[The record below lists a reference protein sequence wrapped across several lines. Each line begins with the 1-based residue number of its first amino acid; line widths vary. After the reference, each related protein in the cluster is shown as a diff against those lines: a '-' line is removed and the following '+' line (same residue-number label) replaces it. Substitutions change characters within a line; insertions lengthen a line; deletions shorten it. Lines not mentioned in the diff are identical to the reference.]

1 MINNK
6 FSTKNS
12 QSGVTLLFSVLVMS
26 GVSLIA
32 MTVSYLAIQE
42 LRASRAVALSEPAI
56 GAAETAAETGLWK
69 MNRSSSLPDCA
80 TNPTP
85 DILSKTLSMKCVT
98 YSDAVFQVTPA
109 LPGSFHLYDPNNING
124 NTNPGYTFL
133 LVSYVS
139 GTTALTVRVERL
151 DATEVVTTTTAAGSS
166 PATINLPTNPA
177 QDNRFKVIMT
187 SAGSMT
193 VDVNTNLGMPEF
205 PTMNAEGCA
214 TAHNDTAGC
223 LQTPD
228 AFRRKL
234 HISLPI

>member
-1 MINNK
+1 MIKVK
-6 FSTKNS
+6 FPIKSS
-12 QSGVTLLFSVLVMS
+12 QRGVTLLFSVLVMS

-32 MTVSYLAIQE
+32 LTVSYLAIQE

-69 MNRSSSLPDCA
+69 LSRSSSLPDCA
-80 TNPTP
+80 TNPAPETFGR
-85 DILSKTLSMKCVT
+85 TLSMKCVT
-98 YSDAVFQVTPA
+98 YSNAVFQVAAGIPST
-109 LPGSFHLYDPNNING
+109 FHLYDPNNING

-133 LVSYVS
+133 LVTYVS

-151 DATEVVTTTTAAGSS
+151 DATEVVTTTIAAGSG

-177 QDNRFKVIMT
+177 QDNRFKVILT
-187 SAGSMT
+187 SAGNMT

-205 PTMNAEGCA
+205 PTINAEGCA

-223 LQTPD
+223 LTTPE

-234 HISLPI
+234 HISVPL